1 MAGVKRERLPPG
13 TLLGRYD
20 NAGQGSG
27 APAGNYTDCY
37 TLQTGGTVSLER
49 FVAAFY
55 STWLFRLERTLLGA
69 FAGKP
74 STDADLAALLNDGA
88 DRFAAWTV
96 EARSDNELLMCDF
109 RGRTRSWFM
118 VAPAG
123 TAGTRL
129 RFGSAVLFGSAAAP
143 ESASTDRLFRLL
155 LGFHKLYSRA
165 LLASAARFLAANGAN
180 DSLP

>member
-1 MAGVKRERLPPG
+1 MAGVRRERLPAG
-13 TLLGRYD
+13 TMLGRYE
-20 NAGQGSG
+20 NVVQGSG

-37 TLQTGGTVSLER
+37 TLQTGNSVSLEN

-55 STWLFRLERTLLGA
+55 STWLFRLERILLRV
-69 FAGKP
+69 FADKP
-74 STDADLAALLNDGA
+74 STDADLAELLNERS

-123 TAGTRL
+123 SAGTRL
-129 RFGSAVLFGSAAAP
+129 WFGSAVLFGSAAEP

-165 LLASAARFLAANGAN
+165 LLASAARFLAANRPN
-180 DSLP
+180 H